1 VRIKSSLGTTPS
13 PNSDQTWSL
22 LKRAT
27 KRHIEGIHL
36 NELSTHHTSRSPSV
50 DQTLDKLAV
59 VGSHALQG
67 GSLDFLKDEVT
78 SIYLPEFLGLAIV
91 KEIPV
96 VAPDTRIIPNLAHK
110 IAAKELSKSIVVVVH
125 P

>member
-1 VRIKSSLGTTPS
+1 MTPS
-13 PNSDQTWSL
+13 RSADQTWNL
-22 LKRAT
+22 IKRAT
-27 KRHIEGIHL
+27 KRHCEGIHI
-36 NELSTHHTSRSPSV
+36 NKLSSHQTSRSPSV

-78 SIYLPEFLGLAIV
+78 SIYLPEFLELAIV
-91 KEIPV
+91 KQIAM
-96 VAPDTRIIPNLAHK
+96 VAPHTRIIPSLAHK
-110 IAAKELSKSIVVVVH
+110 IAAKELRKSIVVVVVH